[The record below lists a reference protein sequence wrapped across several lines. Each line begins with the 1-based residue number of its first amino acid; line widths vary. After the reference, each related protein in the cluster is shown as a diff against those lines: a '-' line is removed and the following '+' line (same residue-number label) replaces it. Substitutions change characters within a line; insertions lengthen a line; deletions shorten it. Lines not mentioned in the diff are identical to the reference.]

1 MSTLHDISTVVYPDD
16 KRMRISYCFKEN
28 TFPVHTSISVQTGT
42 PASGR
47 NFLSLCH
54 KEQVTKLDCFCMSL
68 PTMKTISIQICNSD
82 GIFEVFNQYRGDQ

>member
-1 MSTLHDISTVVYPDD
+1 MCFGDFDDHIRFRVDTSTLHEMATVVYPDD

-28 TFPVHTSISVQTGT
+28 TFPVHTPISVQTGT

-54 KEQVTKLDCFCMSL
+54 KEQV
-68 PTMKTISIQICNSD
+68 N
-82 GIFEVFNQYRGDQ
+82 